1 MLPLRPFSRRLPR
14 IRPQILHP
22 RPRIPLRLQHDS
34 HGPHKEYFQHP
45 SQYPTNLQPAPNT
58 PSSYVPQPTIA
69 QATAQA
75 DGPSPIR
82 RGLRNAGLILVFS
95 LLGYAT
101 GAAVIT
107 WEYVQ
112 PPYERGSEEYTE
124 LQEEVDEILE
134 EAPICEHLRGRKW
147 IEGPIVRASPPGTTV
162 PRGDQHLVNDTLSGV
177 QGFTTKHFRHPKL
190 EISMLVFFSGFGID
204 GWPDTVH
211 GGAIS
216 TIMLEARNKHLEPVM
231 KEYNLRGLP
240 HSQFDVAFTQKV
252 KPGSV
257 YAVLVSSHGWGT
269 GYLEGRNED
278 FIVNNAVA
286 FLCNPN
292 EFEVEENVP
301 HPQSGPDGGT
311 TIDMKGE
318 QYAIAT
324 LVTCMSSNK
333 VEGESREEYSKR
345 LDEITEQ
352 IADKTP
358 GSYRR

>member
-1 MLPLRPFSRRLPR
+1 MLPLRPFLRRLPR
-14 IRPQILHP
+14 IHPQTLTP
-22 RPRIPLRLQHDS
+22 RPHIPLRLQHGS

-45 SQYPTNLQPAPNT
+45 SQYPTSLQPAPNT
-58 PSSYVPQPTIA
+58 PSSYVPQSTIA

-82 RGLRNAGLILVFS
+82 RGIRNACLILVFS

-124 LQEEVDEILE
+124 LQEEIDEILE
-134 EAPICEHLRGRKW
+134 EAPICEHLRETKW
-147 IEGPIVRASPPGTTV
+147 VEGPIVRASAPGNIV
-162 PRGDQHLVNDTLSGV
+162 PRGDQHLVNDTLSGA

-190 EISMLVFFSGFGID
+190 QISMLVFFSGFGID

-216 TIMLEARNKHLEPVM
+216 TIILEARNKHLEPVM
-231 KEYNLRGLP
+231 KEYNLESLP
-240 HSQFDVAFTQKV
+240 HDQFDIAFTQKV
-252 KPGSV
+252 KPGAV
-257 YAVLVSSHGWGT
+257 YAVLVSSHGWGA
-269 GYLEGRNED
+269 GYREGGNED
-278 FIVNNAVA
+278 FIINEAVA
-286 FLCNPN
+286 FLCNPD
-292 EFEVEENVP
+292 EFGVEENVP
-301 HPQSGPDGGT
+301 HPQGAPDSGT
-311 TIDMKGE
+311 SIDMKGE
-318 QYAIAT
+318 NYAIAT

-333 VEGESREEYSKR
+333 VEGESREEHRKR
-345 LDEITEQ
+345 LHEITKQ

-358 GSYRR
+358 